1 MIRKAIMI
9 ATLLVTSLNIMNAQ
23 TTNGRTTLFHAT
35 PLTDFSVGQKYLNS
49 FEGFLYENNSNQPP
63 AEHTSD
69 GLAAASRVQPLDT
82 NGMPSTSGKIVV
94 IGFGMS
100 NWTLELCLLYPQ
112 DGPCN
117 SGSFMGQAS
126 TNSLVN
132 HSTLV
137 LLDCAIPS
145 YTAGAWINDNDGGYT
160 DCLNSELT
168 PAGVTEAQVQ
178 VVLYKDAEAYPS
190 RSLRSTTVC
199 SATSSVDACEHEELV
214 GETARYIKT
223 RYPNVQQMFLQSRI
237 YAGYATTTLS
247 PEPYAYQYGFSI
259 KWLIEAQIQQI
270 RTGKIDPTAG
280 DLSYQSA
287 PWLAWGAYLWASDGT
302 KRSDGL
308 QWLQSD
314 FESDGTH
321 PSTAGV
327 QKVGDL
333 LMNFFL
339 NSQFTPWFRA
349 TSIYRQ

>member
-1 MIRKAIMI
+1 MMNKIIMLIMVMFTMGLI
-9 ATLLVTSLNIMNAQ
+9 AMAQ
-23 TTNGRTTLFHAT
+23 TANQPTTLFHAT

-63 AEHTSD
+63 ADHASD
-69 GLAAASRVQPLDT
+69 GLAAAARIQPLDA
-82 NGMPSTSGKIVV
+82 NGNPSPSGKIVV
-94 IGFGMS
+94 VGIGMS
-100 NWTLELCLLYPQ
+100 NWTMELCLLYPQ

-126 TNSLVN
+126 ANALVN

-145 YTAGAWINDNDGGYT
+145 FTAGTWINDNDGGYT
-160 DCLNSELT
+160 DCLNNELT

-178 VVLYKDAEAYPS
+178 VILYKDAEAYPS
-190 RSLRSTTVC
+190 RSLRPTTVC
-199 SATSSVDACEHEELV
+199 SATSTIDACDHEELV
-214 GETARYIKT
+214 GETARYLKT

-237 YAGYATTTLS
+237 YAGYATTTLN

-259 KWLIEAQIQQI
+259 KWLIEAQIIQI
-270 RTGKIDPTAG
+270 RTGRIDPTAG
-280 DLSYQSA
+280 DLSYKAA
-287 PWLAWGAYLWASDGT
+287 PWLAWGAYLWASDGD

-314 FESDGTH
+314 FASDGTH
-321 PSTAGV
+321 PSNAGV

-349 TSIYRQ
+349 SSAQRQ